1 MAVIGD
7 EDSVTGLLL
16 AGIGHVDRNQ
26 VSNFMVV
33 GPGLY
38 WPIVI
43 HIFPSVNLFW
53 WLVFR
58 PLAYL
63 VYPKDTQQDQIEKKL
78 HELTTREDIAIVLI
92 TQNVAVKLQSILE
105 SYNSPLPAILEIPSK
120 DQPYD
125 SKKVSYP
132 RLALYMPEKSHLFV
146 PPLPIMA
153 NIHFPETQDVI
164 LKRVQKIFAEDTH

>member
-53 WLVFR
+53 WLVLSF
-58 PLAYL
+58 
-63 VYPKDTQQDQIEKKL
+63 VTQSL
-78 HELTTREDIAIVLI
+78 RE
-92 TQNVAVKLQSILE
+92 SGGE
-105 SYNSPLPAILEIPSK
+105 C
-120 DQPYD
+120 
-125 SKKVSYP
+125 
-132 RLALYMPEKSHLFV
+132 R
-146 PPLPIMA
+146 
-153 NIHFPETQDVI
+153 
-164 LKRVQKIFAEDTH
+164 